1 MATNKACLK
10 GDPFQASRA
19 LYNELEAILANEE
32 VLLQLTHDALED
44 LILEKGNRLR
54 NQLREDFL
62 NLQAMWDN
70 EGEDQQATDVC
81 VREAKGEEPVS
92 GSKGALP
99 STDSAPEAGMDNDVL
114 MVDYEGTG
122 MSGDAVRHD
131 TDWATHDVTVLSIE
145 WSEGWGRLAGLHAGD
160 DGIPI
165 PPFPQNLQ
173 SLANAADWYRTEPVG
188 YERLT
193 VINSVVAAM
202 PQPDNGKAR
211 SPAYPVK
218 LPCYPRAAFMTAY
231 QISNIIPRAA

>member
-62 NLQAMWDN
+62 NLQAIWDN

-99 STDSAPEAGMDNDVL
+99 ST
-114 MVDYEGTG
+114 
-122 MSGDAVRHD
+122 
-131 TDWATHDVTVLSIE
+131 LSIE
-145 WSEGWGRLAGLHAGD
+145 WSEGWGRLAGLHVGD

-218 LPCYPRAAFMTAY
+218 LPCYPKAAFMTAY